1 MRLRLA
7 DIAGWTG
14 GRLVG
19 ADGVVTG
26 VASDTR
32 QLASGDLFVALA
44 GARVDG
50 HDLLEAAAAR
60 GAVAALVA
68 RAVGGGLPQVV
79 VDDVPAA
86 LGAIARAYRTQRD
99 VRCVGITGSNGKTTV
114 KTLAGAILARHGR
127 AHVNAG
133 NRNNEIGLPLSLL
146 AMPDD
151 TDYLVLEMGAGKPGD
166 IAYLAAIAQPD
177 VAVVNN
183 VAPAHLE
190 RMGSLGGIAETKGAL
205 ITALPE
211 DGVAVVNADDA
222 GAAYFTGL
230 AGARRVLRFGFAAA
244 ADVTAILPA
253 APAEDPESSAFR
265 LRTPQGEID
274 VRLPLSGRHNIGNAL
289 AACAI
294 AEALGVPLE
303 TMRAG
308 LQEAPPVAGRLL
320 RRHRADGVLVIDD
333 SYNANPGSFAA
344 AISVLADEPG
354 IRVLVMGDMGE
365 LGANARNLH
374 VEVGEL
380 AWRRGITHLH
390 AVGEYSRSAVAA
402 FGSGATHYPDQASLV
417 AALEKLLAPGMS
429 VLVKGSRSAAMDRVV
444 AALCGDSAADGG
456 ARHAA

>member
-1 MRLRLA
+1 M
-7 DIAGWTG
+7 
-14 GRLVG
+14 
-19 ADGVVTG
+19 
-26 VASDTR
+26 
-32 QLASGDLFVALA
+32 
-44 GARVDG
+44 
-50 HDLLEAAAAR
+50 
-60 GAVAALVA
+60 
-68 RAVGGGLPQVV
+68 PQVRV
-79 VDDVPAA
+79 ADVPRA
-86 LGAIARAYRTQRD
+86 LGRFARAYRTHSD

-127 AHVNAG
+127 THVNAG

-166 IAYLAAIAQPD
+166 IAYLADIAQPD

-205 ITALPE
+205 ITALPG
-211 DGVAVVNADDA
+211 DGVAIVNADDA
-222 GAAYFTGL
+222 WAAYFTGL
-230 AGARRVLRFGFAAA
+230 AGARRILRFGLAAD
-244 ADVTAILPA
+244 ADVTAVLPA
-253 APAEDPESSAFR
+253 ARAGTPDESAFC

-274 VRLPLSGRHNIGNAL
+274 VVLPLPGRHNIGNAL

-303 TMRAG
+303 LMRAG
-308 LQEAPPVAGRLL
+308 LQDVPPVAGRLL
-320 RRHRADGVLVIDD
+320 RRRRADGVLVIDD

-365 LGANARNLH
+365 LGANARSLH

-380 AWRRGITHLH
+380 ARRRGITHLH
-390 AVGEYSRSAVAA
+390 AVGELSRAAVAA
-402 FGSGATHYPDQASLV
+402 FGHGATHYPDQASLV

-429 VLVKGSRSAAMDRVV
+429 VLVKGSRSAAMERVV
-444 AALCGDSAADGG
+444 EALVGDVAGAGE
-456 ARHAA
+456 ARHAD

>member
-1 MRLRLA
+1 MMLRLA
-7 DIAGWTG
+7 DIARWTG
-14 GRLVG
+14 GRLIG
-19 ADGVVTG
+19 ADVAVTG

-32 QLASGDLFVALA
+32 VLVPGGLFVALA
-44 GARVDG
+44 GTCVDG
-50 HDLLEAAAAR
+50 HDLLDTAR
-60 GAVAALVA
+60 AHGAVAALVGREVA
-68 RAVGGGLPQVV
+68 DRLPQVLV
-79 VDDVPAA
+79 ADVPRA
-86 LGAIARAYRTQRD
+86 LGEIARAYRAQCD

-127 AHVNAG
+127 THINAG

-190 RMGSLGGIAETKGAL
+190 RMGTLGGIAETKGAL

-222 GAAYFTGL
+222 WAAYFSGL
-230 AGARRVLRFGFAAA
+230 AGARRVLRFGFAADA
-244 ADVTAILPA
+244 EITAILPA
-253 APAEDPESSAFR
+253 EPAADPDASAFR
-265 LRTPQGEID
+265 LRTPQGEMD
-274 VRLPLSGRHNIGNAL
+274 VVLPLPGRHNIGNAL
-289 AACAI
+289 ASCAI
-294 AEALGVPLE
+294 AEALGVPLDH
-303 TMRAG
+303 MRDG
-308 LQEAPPVAGRLL
+308 LQAAPPVAGRLL
-320 RRHRADGVLVIDD
+320 RRRRADGVLLIDD

-344 AISVLADEPG
+344 AIAVLADEPG

-380 AWRRGITHLH
+380 ARRRGITHLH
-390 AVGEYSRSAVAA
+390 AVGELSRSAVAA
-402 FGSGATHYPDQASLV
+402 FGAGATHYPDQASLV
-417 AALEKLLAPGMS
+417 AALEQLLAPGMS
-429 VLVKGSRSAAMDRVV
+429 VLIKGSRSAAMERVV
-444 AALCGDSAADGG
+444 AALCGAAETDGE